1 MKGPNMKQEIIDA
14 ELEEAMRQLLN
25 ATLANS
31 PGRWNR
37 RPEERFVEVLD
48 IIEKTLHRLEAL
60 EAHPSGR
67 PSLEVVE

>member
-14 ELEEAMRQLLN
+14 ELEEAMRQILN
-25 ATLANS
+25 ATLGKT
-31 PGRWNR
+31 P
-37 RPEERFVEVLD
+37 PEERFVFVLD

-67 PSLEVVE
+67 PSLEVVD